1 MKHQSDIGLGEPEQL
16 YVYSVLL
23 YISLYLI
30 GNNIYMLHF
39 DVEYMALS
47 LII

>member
-30 GNNIYMLHF
+30 GNNIYIYTPGLFTHP
-39 DVEYMALS
+39 
-47 LII
+47 